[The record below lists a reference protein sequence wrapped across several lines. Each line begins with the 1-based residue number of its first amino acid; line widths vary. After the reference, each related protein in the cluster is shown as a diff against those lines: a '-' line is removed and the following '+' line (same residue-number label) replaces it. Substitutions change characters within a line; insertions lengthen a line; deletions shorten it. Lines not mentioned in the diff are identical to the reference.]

1 LVLTRGGFDRR
12 RGPRLPGLGGTV
24 LLLAALVSVAGFE
37 AIPRDGFHPLALMAC
52 MLPLQL
58 AALVYAV
65 RGRRC
70 AGSRGAVR
78 RRRDLA
84 DGG

>member
-1 LVLTRGGFDRR
+1 MVLTRGGSDRR

-58 AALVYAV
+58 AALFYVF
-65 RGRRC
+65 
-70 AGSRGAVR
+70 R
-78 RRRDLA
+78 RRPL
-84 DGG
+84 